1 MNPAGKE
8 VMVVAHWG
16 DWHGTCEN
24 SLHAIQKA
32 VEKGAKIATLQLQKT
47 KDGQLVCFSDPTV
60 ERVTTGKGAVKDL
73 TLAELRQL
81 TVREYQG
88 PAERQKIPTLREA
101 LDFAKGKI
109 LLAVSSDAYLAE
121 AQQVAKEAQAEEL
134 LIFTGEQA
142 PDAGWMYIPVVD
154 LGQADAL
161 ARIDKALATKPVA
174 VELHYADD
182 ANPLLPEA
190 YAKLKGK
197 TRVCV
202 NTQQKGLAGSH
213 VDMRRGDDPEVVW
226 GTLIRQ
232 GATLIVSDQI
242 KPFLRYLRS
251 EQVLSQMTG
260 KTDWV
265 DPITEVPDGCQYVT
279 YPTNSRGEN
288 TLGSC
293 MVYLPPKYAESTER
307 YPVIYYLHGGSG
319 NQREGRWMIRKVDA
333 AIQMGKMK
341 PVIIV
346 CPQACRSAGIS
357 MPT

>member
-1 MNPAGKE
+1 M
-8 VMVVAHWG
+8 
-16 DWHGTCEN
+16 
-24 SLHAIQKA
+24 
-32 VEKGAKIATLQLQKT
+32 EKGAKIATLQLQKT

-161 ARIDKALATKPVA
+161 ARIDKALAKKPVA

-190 YAKLKGK
+190 LQIPHSFTIVPGADHNP
-197 TRVCV
+197 VEIFDESV
-202 NTQQKGLAGSH
+202 N
-213 VDMRRGDDPEVVW
+213 
-226 GTLIRQ
+226 
-232 GATLIVSDQI
+232 
-242 KPFLRYLRS
+242 
-251 EQVLSQMTG
+251 
-260 KTDWV
+260 
-265 DPITEVPDGCQYVT
+265 
-279 YPTNSRGEN
+279 
-288 TLGSC
+288 
-293 MVYLPPKYAESTER
+293 VYDTSF
-307 YPVIYYLHGGSG
+307 
-319 NQREGRWMIRKVDA
+319 WDA
-333 AIQMGKMK
+333 AFH
-341 PVIIV
+341 VE
-346 CPQACRSAGIS
+346 
-357 MPT
+357 